1 MSPTALKAT
10 PSATT
15 AASDA
20 FVAAHRDAAIALGE
34 RLAALIADADAFI
47 VATRAGLAELADP
60 AVIDGIHSVTP
71 GLGLV
76 LGVRLPLLEAA
87 HKQLRRATKQAS
99 TAHILDVTDRLL
111 REEAADVRWFGMW
124 NLERLLATDPER
136 TWQLMRRSAREAGEW
151 ISVDTLAHPY
161 GAGILQ
167 EPRRWVELEQLVFS
181 PSRWE
186 RRLVGSTLA
195 TLPHVR
201 LAGARDPAVVA
212 HGLALIGQLIGD
224 HEPDVQKAL
233 SWALR
238 TMAELDSETV
248 VAFLETETATAR
260 DTDDG
265 SRAWV
270 IRDSLSKIHVE
281 TAERLRARLEGVRRR
296 PGAPSTSRAA
306 AAAAQF
312 ASTGAAQR
320 PVNSPVEG

>member
-1 MSPTALKAT
+1 MTAPAPSPTQ
-10 PSATT
+10 SAVTE
-15 AASDA
+15 ASNRFVAEHLEQAVTLGARLAELVSEPDA
-20 FVAAHRDAAIALGE
+20 FVK
-34 RLAALIADADAFI
+34 
-47 VATRAGLAELADP
+47 ATRFGFTAMADP
-60 AVIDGIHSVTP
+60 AYIDGVRTVTP
-71 GLGLV
+71 GLGSV

-87 HKQLRRATKQAS
+87 HKQFRAATKQ
-99 TAHILDVTDRLL
+99 TAAPLILDVTDRLL
-111 REEAADVRWFGMW
+111 LDEAADIRWFGMW
-124 NLERLLATDPER
+124 NLERLLRKDPER
-136 TWQLMRRSAREAGEW
+136 TWQLMRCAAREAGEW

-320 PVNSPVEG
+320 PVNSPLEG